1 MSKHTPGPW
10 RAGPNGGWG
19 LGPIN
24 AVFTAESDLYGD
36 LLASLQTVP
45 VSPHMEANA
54 RLMAAAPDLLEALK
68 QMLEVWEEDPA
79 YGATHA
85 DKARAAI
92 ARVEGKV

>member
-1 MSKHTPGPW
+1 MNKHTPGPW

-54 RLMAAAPDLLEALK
+54 RLMAAAPDLLEFAH
-68 QMLEVWEEDPA
+68 EVRRTGDTRLA
-79 YGATHA
+79 SMAIA
-85 DKARAAI
+85 VIARAERGA
-92 ARVEGKV
+92 